1 MSSRI
6 VGVTCEVE
14 MRPRV
19 IALFAP
25 LVLAAL
31 GAFGAEARA
40 DSLTATPDANN
51 PAMRAVSPE
60 RRNGLVLGAAG
71 GVGFAGA
78 SGYPNNAKL
87 LGNPDY
93 YSQSPLLVGW
103 HASFFLMGAL
113 TDYVSFGPMMTVAT
127 FESASWKSVGYAL
140 GFRAEAYPLLKL
152 VPMLADTSVYGQ
164 LGFGTTELRAKG
176 PYPSAD
182 GSQAFFG
189 IGLHHEFRLVK
200 MLGGHSA
207 IGPFIEYD
215 AIRSESAE
223 RHWLSIGVRLAWY
236 GGTVGL
242 DRTP

>member
-1 MSSRI
+1 
-6 VGVTCEVE
+6 

-19 IALFAP
+19 IRLFAP
-25 LVLAAL
+25 LVALAAL
-31 GAFGAEARA
+31 VAFAPEARA
-40 DSLTATPDANN
+40 DGLTATPDAND
-51 PAMRAVSPE
+51 PAMRPIVPE
-60 RRNGLVLGAAG
+60 RRNGVVLGAAG
-71 GVGFAGA
+71 GIGFAGA

-87 LGNPDY
+87 LNDPDY

-103 HASFFLMGAL
+103 HASFFLMGAP
-113 TDYVSFGPMMTVAT
+113 TDYLSFGPMMTVAT

-152 VPMLADTSVYGQ
+152 VPALADASLYGQ

-189 IGLHHEFRLVK
+189 IGIHQEFRLVK
-200 MLGGHSA
+200 MLRGHA
-207 IGPFIEYD
+207 AVGPFIEYD

-223 RHWLSIGVRLAWY
+223 RHWLSAGIRVAWY

-242 DRTP
+242 DRTR